1 MEVDG
6 NEAAVIV
13 LPKLD
18 EPVVKTGTSKKTG
31 QPYKLTNL
39 YTNMYKF
46 NYQLE
51 DGTPVQVNAGIVTF
65 D

>member
-1 MEVDG
+1 MEVEG
-6 NEAAVIV
+6 KPAAVIV

-18 EPVVKTGTSKKTG
+18 EPLVKSGTSKKTG
-31 QPYKLTNL
+31 QPYRLTNL
-39 YTNMYKF
+39 YSNMYKL

-51 DGTPVQVNAGIVTF
+51 DGTQVQVNAGIVSF